1 MEAATG
7 SVAFGPDH
15 TDPNL
20 VGVSGVVE
28 DPTEQFQ
35 RGLFVGTL
43 LDDEKLGVHC
53 LAVPPRHEV
62 LRAGAGG
69 MSSSVPT

>member
-7 SVAFGPDH
+7 SVVFGPDH
-15 TDPNL
+15 TDPNR
-20 VGVSGVVE
+20 VRVSGVVE
-28 DPTEQFQ
+28 NPTEQFQ
-35 RGLFVGTL
+35 RGLFVGAF

-53 LAVPPRHEV
+53 LADPPRHEV

-69 MSSSVPT
+69 KSSSVPT